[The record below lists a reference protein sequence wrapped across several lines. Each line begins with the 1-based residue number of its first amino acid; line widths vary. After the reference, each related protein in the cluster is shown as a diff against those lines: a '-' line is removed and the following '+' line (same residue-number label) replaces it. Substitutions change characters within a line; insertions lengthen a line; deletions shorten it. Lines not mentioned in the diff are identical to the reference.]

1 MFFDLVRDADIVAEN
16 LAPGTLERLDLAYP
30 VLSEIN
36 PRVILARVK
45 GFGTYGPYSA
55 YKSFDPVAQAAGGAF
70 CATGE
75 PDGPPMRPGTT
86 SGDSA
91 TGMHA
96 AIGILAALWQRQATG
111 RGQVVEVS
119 MQDAIVNLS
128 RTWMAR
134 AEQGA
139 VSPPRTGNSMR
150 NAPGVGT
157 YKCAPG
163 GPDDYVYMIASP
175 QRRSMWSGLA
185 NAIGRPDL
193 IDDPRWADP
202 DATAAATAEINA
214 EIEAWTQN
222 HTKFEVMKIL
232 GEAGV
237 PASATFNAVD
247 IYADDHLR
255 ERGMI
260 RTIDHPTY
268 GEFTLP
274 GCPVQLSDSPV
285 DFRPAPL
292 LGQHNAEVFGE
303 AFYDADRAA
312 GTPKGHIDVRRSTP
326 TRLLALTPIEDEFDA
341 MRSALERM
349 GLEPADK
356 SIGALQGLPAGRL
369 VVARG
374 GLGKAQFGIQAQHA
388 LERLGCSSAQAPPA
402 D

>member
-1 MFFDLVRDADIVAEN
+1 MQKALHGIRVIDLTQFEAGTSCTQMLAWLGADVIKIEQPRVGDPGRGAGGHSGGGDSNYFIHYNSNKRSVTLNLKTDKGREMFFDFVRDADIVAEN
-16 LAPGTLERLDLAYP
+16 LAPGTLERLNLAYD

-45 GFGTYGPYSA
+45 GFGTYGPYSG

-91 TGMHA
+91 TGMHT

-150 NAPGVGT
+150 NSPGVGT
-157 YKCAPG
+157 YRCAPG

-175 QRRSMWSGLA
+175 QRRSMWAGLA

-193 IDDPRWADP
+193 IDDPRWSDP
-202 DATAAATAEINA
+202 DATAAATPEINA
-214 EIEAWTQN
+214 EIEEWTQK

-232 GEAGV
+232 GERGV
-237 PASATFNAVD
+237 PASACFNAVD

-260 RTIDHPTY
+260 SAIDHPTY

-285 DFRPAPL
+285 DLKPAPL

-303 AFYDADRAA
+303 AFDYDAA
-312 GTPKGHIDVRRSTP
+312 
-326 TRLLALTPIEDEFDA
+326 
-341 MRSALERM
+341 ALE
-349 GLEPADK
+349 E
-356 SIGALQGLPAGRL
+356 
-369 VVARG
+369 
-374 GLGKAQFGIQAQHA
+374 
-388 LERLGCSSAQAPPA
+388 LERQKVI
-402 D
+402 